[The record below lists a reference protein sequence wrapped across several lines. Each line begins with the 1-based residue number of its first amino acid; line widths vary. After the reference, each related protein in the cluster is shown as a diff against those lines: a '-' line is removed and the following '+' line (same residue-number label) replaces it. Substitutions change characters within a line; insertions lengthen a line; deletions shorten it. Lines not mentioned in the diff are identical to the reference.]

1 MNRSLRLVSV
11 LSALAVGA
19 GCESNPSTGS
29 VGTPIVNTP
38 EFQDTDLGTLTT
50 RVSGFAW
57 DPEAFFFSWITNG
70 GPASPIT
77 PIISEINPLF
87 LRSVTQNAQVTML
100 DPVLGKPAVPP
111 VAAAAN
117 GFWVSPTVP
126 SRASPPFFSLNAG
139 GGSLPTTQ
147 PPGTPAT
154 LPPIP
159 PVGRYLP
166 TVTLRPIATAHS
178 MCVLQESL
186 AIGDNG
192 ILDAVARYLTAT
204 GTPTTALDFVDPT
217 KFHGVNVFWL
227 FQPGFPM
234 LRAPAP
240 GTTIEATSGQVFNVA
255 WQPPGSTSIP
265 PGLQSPRG
273 FVVQAGSPTSGLGI
287 IVVTQPASGPRAPGV
302 RFTVVDNTTDAANR
316 RPWKFDPINAP
327 IVPGVITF
335 AGLQIRPST
344 FEPPNPYGP
353 VNGAHLCL
361 P

>member
-11 LSALAVGA
+11 LSALALGA
-19 GCESNPSTGS
+19 GCESNPSS
-29 VGTPIVNTP
+29 DVVGTPIVSP
-38 EFQDTDLGTLTT
+38 VEFQDTDLATLTT

-70 GPASPIT
+70 GPTSPIA
-77 PIISEINPLF
+77 PIISEVSPLF
-87 LRSVTQNAQVTML
+87 LRSVVQGAQVTVL
-100 DPVLGKPAVPP
+100 DPVLGRPAAAP

-117 GFWVSPTVP
+117 GFWVLPSVP
-126 SRASPPFFSLNAG
+126 SRPTPPFFALNAG
-139 GGSLPTTQ
+139 GGVLPTTQ
-147 PPGTPAT
+147 PPGTPPT

-159 PVGRYLP
+159 PASRYFP
-166 TVTLRPIATAHS
+166 TVTLRPIATNHS

-192 ILDAVARYLTAT
+192 ILDAVARAMTAA
-204 GTPTTALDFVDPT
+204 GAPTTPADFVDPT

-227 FQPGFPM
+227 YQPGFPM
-234 LRAPAP
+234 LRAPAVN
-240 GTTIEATSGQVFNVA
+240 TALEATSGQVFNVA
-255 WQPPGSTSIP
+255 WQPPGAPGLP

-273 FVVQAGSPTSGLGI
+273 FIVQPGAVSGLGI
-287 IVVTQPASGPRAPGV
+287 FVVVQPASGPKAPGV
-302 RFTVVDNTTDAANR
+302 RFTVRDDTTDAATR

-327 IVPGVITF
+327 LIPGVITF
-335 AGLQIRPST
+335 GGLQIRPST
-344 FEPPNPYGP
+344 FEPPSPFGN